1 VPVSFAR
8 GASRHI
14 DPEVLARLV
23 GWSTRW
29 SACQGD
35 RLIPLRSITA
45 AAHSVTSMVVLN
57 VTPVTVVMSHRGV
70 SYVNSGIHRT
80 MIVEW
85 ATPTAA
91 RP

>member
-1 VPVSFAR
+1 
-8 GASRHI
+8 
-14 DPEVLARLV
+14 
-23 GWSTRW
+23 
-29 SACQGD
+29 
-35 RLIPLRSITA
+35 
-45 AAHSVTSMVVLN
+45 MVVLN

-80 MIVEW
+80 MIVEC